1 MKQFFDYKKVMEFA
15 KQSVGKQIA
24 KRNVFL
30 CEDDFNEVVQMT
42 AIKVFNTENT
52 FDSNKGT
59 IRGWIKMLAN
69 QALVDFLNERSNK
82 YQHVVDMDASEK
94 FTNLWSV
101 DFNETYDVKISF
113 QAINAYSETLNDTNR
128 KIFSMMVSDAPNKV
142 IAKEFGISELT
153 MNTRIYR
160 LRNGLKRYI
169 STALHPKTIATP
181 LGCIQFQ
188 STLQNFPLADSP

>member
-1 MKQFFDYKKVMEFA
+1 MKQIFDYKKVMEFA
-15 KQSVGKQIA
+15 KQSVRKHIA
-24 KRNVFL
+24 NKNVFL
-30 CEDDFNEVVQMT
+30 CEDDFNEVVQKT
-42 AIKVFNTENT
+42 AIKVFSTENT

-69 QALVDFLNERSNK
+69 QALVDFLTERSRK
-82 YQHVVDMDASEK
+82 YQRTVDMGSDEK

-101 DFNETYDVKISF
+101 DFNETYDVKATF
-113 QAINAYSETLNDTNR
+113 KAINDYAETLNDTNR
-128 KIFSMMVSDAPNKV
+128 KIFLMMVSDAPNKV

-169 STALHPKTIATP
+169 STALHPETICQRA
-181 LGCIQFQ
+181 
-188 STLQNFPLADSP
+188 